1 MCGIRVTTVATL
13 QIGEGCHE
21 GNTGGET
28 MTADPQ
34 SGIIERAQRVLPGGT
49 FGNFPGDIVIR
60 EGRGGRVWDESGK
73 EYVDFLLGS
82 GPMLVGHAHP
92 EVTAAAQARI
102 ADGTTFFANNRY
114 GIELA
119 EAIVAAV
126 PCAEQVRF
134 VSTGSEADLYAMRAA
149 RAFTRRDKIL
159 KFEGG
164 YHGMSDY
171 SLMSLA
177 PKRPGNFP
185 QPVPDSAGIPRSLRD
200 EILIAPFN
208 DLQVAAS
215 LVREHRQELA
225 GVILE
230 PLQRIIPPAPGFLE
244 GLRRITAENG
254 VLLIFDEVVTGFRLA
269 YGGAQEYYG
278 VVPDLCTLGKVIGGG
293 FPLAAIAG
301 RADIMAHFDRS
312 AVGDD
317 GFMMQV
323 GTLSGNPVA
332 AAAGMATLAILQRPG
347 AYEGLFATGREL
359 MGTLAELLKRN
370 GIAAQV
376 SGEPA
381 LFDVVFSPE
390 PVRDYRGTL
399 RGDAAMLRR
408 FNTLLRE
415 RGVLKGEQKY
425 YVSLAHTPE
434 DVRHTCDAWASAIKT
449 LAA

>member
-1 MCGIRVTTVATL
+1 
-13 QIGEGCHE
+13 
-21 GNTGGET
+21 
-28 MTADPQ
+28 MTSDPQ
-34 SGIIERAQRVLPGGT
+34 SGIIERAKRVLPGGT

-254 VLLIFDEVVTGFRLA
+254 VPLIFDEVVTGFRLA

-301 RADIMAHFDRS
+301 RADIMAHFDRG

-332 AAAGMATLAILQRPG
+332 AAAGLATLAILQRPG
-347 AYEGLFATGREL
+347 AYERLFATGREL
-359 MGTLAELLKRN
+359 MRTLAELLQRN
-370 GIAAQV
+370 RIAAQV
-376 SGEPA
+376 TGEPP

-399 RGDAAMLRR
+399 RGDAGMLRR
-408 FNTLLRE
+408 FNALMRE

-434 DVRHTCDAWASAIKT
+434 DVRHTCDAWDSAIT
-449 LAA
+449 ALAT

>member
-1 MCGIRVTTVATL
+1 MSAL
-13 QIGEGCHE
+13 P
-21 GNTGGET
+21 ET
-28 MTADPQ
+28 DMQ
-34 SGIIERAQRVLPGGT
+34 SGLVESAKRVLPGGT
-49 FGNFPGDIVIR
+49 FGNFSNDIVIR
-60 EGRGGRVWDESGK
+60 EGRGGRVWDENGK

-92 EVTAAAQARI
+92 AVTAAAQARI
-102 ADGTTFFANNRY
+102 AQGTTFFANNRW

-119 EAIVAAV
+119 EAIVRAV

-177 PKRPGNFP
+177 PRRPGNFP
-185 QPVPDSAGIPRSLRD
+185 QPIPDSAGIPKSVRD
-200 EILIAPFN
+200 DMVIAPFN
-208 DLQVAAS
+208 DGDAVAA
-215 LVREHRQELA
+215 LVREHRDELA
-225 GVILE
+225 GIIVE
-230 PLQRIIPPAPGFLE
+230 PFQRIIPPAPGFLQA
-244 GLRRITAENG
+244 LRRIAQENG
-254 VLLIFDEVVTGFRLA
+254 VPLIFDEVVTGFRLA

-301 RADIMAHFDRS
+301 RADIMAHFDRGK
-312 AVGDD
+312 VGDD
-317 GFMMQV
+317 GFLMQV

-332 AAAGMATLAILQRPG
+332 AAAGLATLEVLREPG
-347 AYEGLFATGREL
+347 AYDRLFATGREL
-359 MGTLAELLKRN
+359 MGTLRDLLRRY

-376 SGEPA
+376 TGEPP
-381 LFDVVFSPE
+381 LFDVVFTDE
-390 PVRDYRGTL
+390 PIRNYRSTL
-399 RGDAAMLRR
+399 RGDADKMRR
-408 FNTLLRE
+408 FNALLRE
-415 RGVLKGEQKY
+415 RGILKGESKY
-425 YVSLAHTPE
+425 YVSLAHT
-434 DVRHTCDAWASAIKT
+434 DDDIRHTEAAWDSALKA

>member
-1 MCGIRVTTVATL
+1 MKPVT
-13 QIGEGCHE
+13 ESE
-21 GNTGGET
+21 
-28 MTADPQ
+28 
-34 SGIIERAQRVLPGGT
+34 IERGLIEKARRVLPGGT
-49 FGNFPGDIVIR
+49 FGNVASNVVIR
-60 EGRGGRVWDESGK
+60 EGRGGRVWDEGGR

-102 ADGTTFFANNRY
+102 AQGTTFFANNRY

-119 EAIVAAV
+119 EAIVEAV

-149 RAFTRRDKIL
+149 RAFRRRDKIL

-185 QPVPDSAGIPRSLRD
+185 QPIPDSAGIPRSVRE
-200 EILIAPFN
+200 EILVAPFN
-208 DLQVAAS
+208 DIEAAAAI
-215 LVREHRQELA
+215 VREHRHELA

-230 PLQRIIPPAPGFLE
+230 PFQRIIPPQPGFLE
-244 GLRRITAENG
+244 GLRKITTEHG
-254 VLLIFDEVVTGFRLA
+254 IPLIFDEVVTGFRFA

-301 RADIMAHFDRS
+301 RAEIMAHFDRDR
-312 AVGDD
+312 VGDE
-317 GFMMQV
+317 GFLMQV

-332 AAAGMATLAILQRPG
+332 AAAGLATLEILRRPG
-347 AYEGLFATGREL
+347 AYERIFATGREL
-359 MGTLAELLKRN
+359 MGTLAELLERN
-370 GIAAQV
+370 GLTAQV
-376 SGEPA
+376 VGEPP
-381 LFDVVFSPE
+381 LFDVVFTGE

-399 RGDAAMLRR
+399 RGDADMLRR
-408 FNTLLRE
+408 LNALLRE
-415 RGVLKGEQKY
+415 RGVLKGESKY

-434 DVRHTCDAWASAIKT
+434 DVQHTRDAWASALKV
-449 LAA
+449 LAAG

>member
-1 MCGIRVTTVATL
+1 MNPVTDS
-13 QIGEGCHE
+13 E
-21 GNTGGET
+21 
-28 MTADPQ
+28 
-34 SGIIERAQRVLPGGT
+34 IERGLVETAKRVLPGGT
-49 FGNFPGDIVIR
+49 FGNVASNVVIR
-60 EGRGGRVWDESGK
+60 EGHGGRVWDESGR

-102 ADGTTFFANNRY
+102 AQGTTFFANNRY

-119 EAIVAAV
+119 EAIVEAV

-149 RAFTRRDKIL
+149 RAFRKRDKIL

-185 QPVPDSAGIPRSLRD
+185 QPIPDSAGIPRSVREEVLV
-200 EILIAPFN
+200 APFN
-208 DLQVAAS
+208 DIEAVAAM
-215 LVREHRQELA
+215 VREHREELA

-230 PLQRIIPPAPGFLE
+230 PFQRIIPPLPGFLE
-244 GLRRITAENG
+244 GLRTITAEHG
-254 VLLIFDEVVTGFRLA
+254 IPLIFDEVVTGFRFA

-278 VVPDLCTLGKVIGGG
+278 VIPDLCTLGKVIGGG

-301 RADIMAHFDRS
+301 RAEIMSHFDRDR
-312 AVGDD
+312 VGDD
-317 GFMMQV
+317 GFLMQV

-332 AAAGMATLAILQRPG
+332 AAAGLATLEILRRPG

-359 MGTLAELLKRN
+359 MSTLAGLLDRN
-370 GIAAQV
+370 GLMAQV
-376 SGEPA
+376 TGEPP
-381 LFDVVFSPE
+381 LFDVVFTGD

-399 RGDAAMLRR
+399 RGDAGMSRR
-408 FNTLLRE
+408 FNALLRE
-415 RGVLKGEQKY
+415 RGVLKGESKY

-434 DVRHTCDAWASAIKT
+434 DIRHTCDAWASALEV
-449 LAA
+449 LAAN

>member
-1 MCGIRVTTVATL
+1 MI
-13 QIGEGCHE
+13 ENE
-21 GNTGGET
+21 
-28 MTADPQ
+28 
-34 SGIIERAQRVLPGGT
+34 IERGLIEKAKRVLPGGT
-49 FGNFPGDIVIR
+49 FGNVSSEVVIR
-60 EGRGGRVWDESGK
+60 KGRGGRVWDESGR

-102 ADGTTFFANNRY
+102 AEGTTFFANNRY

-126 PCAEQVRF
+126 PCAEKVRF

-301 RADIMAHFDRS
+301 RADIMAHFDRG

-317 GFMMQV
+317 GFLMQV

-332 AAAGMATLAILQRPG
+332 AAAGLATLEILRRPG
-347 AYEGLFATGREL
+347 AYDQLFAIGRGL
-359 MGTLAELLKRN
+359 MATLAELLRRN
-370 GIAAQV
+370 GLTAQV
-376 SGEPA
+376 IGEPPLFDAVFSGE
-381 LFDVVFSPE
+381 V
-390 PVRDYRGTL
+390 VRDYRGTL
-399 RGDAAMLRR
+399 RGNAEMGRR
-408 FNTLLRE
+408 FNALLRE
-415 RGVLKGEQKY
+415 RGILKGESKY
-425 YVSLAHTPE
+425 YVSLAHTTE
-434 DVRHTCDAWASAIKT
+434 DIRHTGEAWASANEV
-449 LAA
+449 LATR

>member
-1 MCGIRVTTVATL
+1 MKPVTDS
-13 QIGEGCHE
+13 E
-21 GNTGGET
+21 
-28 MTADPQ
+28 
-34 SGIIERAQRVLPGGT
+34 IERGLVEKAKRVLPGGS
-49 FGNFPGDIVIR
+49 FGNFASDVVIR
-60 EGRGGRVWDESGK
+60 AGRGGRVWDESGR

-92 EVTAAAQARI
+92 EVTAAAQARV
-102 ADGTTFFANNRY
+102 AQGTTFFANNRC

-119 EAIVAAV
+119 EAIIDAV

-149 RAFTRRDKIL
+149 RAFRKCDKIL

-185 QPVPDSAGIPRSLRD
+185 QPIPDSAGIPRSLRD
-200 EILIAPFN
+200 EILVAPFN
-208 DLQVAAS
+208 DLDVVAS
-215 LVREHRQELA
+215 LVREHKTELA
-225 GVILE
+225 GAIVE
-230 PLQRIIPPAPGFLE
+230 PFQRIIPPAPGFLE
-244 GLRRITAENG
+244 GLRKITTENG
-254 VLLIFDEVVTGFRLA
+254 ILLIFDEVVTGFRLA

-312 AVGDD
+312 AVGEE
-317 GFMMQV
+317 GFLMQV

-332 AAAGMATLAILQRPG
+332 AAAGLATLEILRRPG
-347 AYEGLFATGREL
+347 AYDQIFATGREL

-370 GIAAQV
+370 GLTAQV
-376 SGEPA
+376 TGEPP
-381 LFDVVFSPE
+381 LFDVVFSNE
-390 PVRDYRGTL
+390 PVRNYRGTL
-399 RGDAAMLRR
+399 RGDADMLRR
-408 FNTLLRE
+408 FNALLRE
-415 RGVLKGEQKY
+415 RGVLKGESKY
-425 YVSLAHTPE
+425 YVSLAHTPA
-434 DVRHTCDAWASAIKT
+434 DIRHTRDAWASAIEA
-449 LAA
+449 LVAC

>member
-1 MCGIRVTTVATL
+1 MKPVI
-13 QIGEGCHE
+13 ESE
-21 GNTGGET
+21 
-28 MTADPQ
+28 
-34 SGIIERAQRVLPGGT
+34 IERGLIEKARRVLPGGT
-49 FGNFPGDIVIR
+49 FGNVPYDVVIR
-60 EGRGGRVWDESGK
+60 KGRGGRVWDESGK
-73 EYVDFLLGS
+73 EYIDFLLGS

-92 EVTAAAQARI
+92 EVTAAARERI
-102 ADGTTFFANNRY
+102 AQGTTFFANNRW

-119 EAIVAAV
+119 EAIVEAV

-149 RAFTRRDKIL
+149 RAFRKRDKIL

-185 QPVPDSAGIPRSLRD
+185 QPIPDSAGIPHSVRD
-200 EILIAPFN
+200 EILVAPFN
-208 DLQVAAS
+208 DLEAAA
-215 LVREHRQELA
+215 VMIQEHRDELA

-230 PLQRIIPPAPGFLE
+230 PLQRIIPPMPGFLE
-244 GLRRITAENG
+244 GLRKITTQHG
-254 VLLIFDEVVTGFRLA
+254 IPLIFDEVVTGFRFA

-301 RADIMAHFDRS
+301 RAEIMAHFDRDR
-312 AVGDD
+312 VGDE
-317 GFMMQV
+317 GFLMQV

-332 AAAGMATLAILQRPG
+332 ATAGLATLGILRRPG
-347 AYEGLFATGREL
+347 AYDRLFNTGREL
-359 MGTLAELLKRN
+359 MNTFAELLKRS
-370 GIAAQV
+370 GLPARV
-376 SGEPA
+376 TGEPP
-381 LFDVVFSPE
+381 LFDVVFTGD

-399 RGDAAMLRR
+399 RGDGNMLRR
-408 FNTLLRE
+408 FNALLRA
-415 RGVLKGEQKY
+415 RGIHKGESKY

-434 DVRHTCDAWASAIKT
+434 DIRHTRDAWATAIKV
-449 LAA
+449 LVGQ

>member
-1 MCGIRVTTVATL
+1 VKPVT
-13 QIGEGCHE
+13 ESE
-21 GNTGGET
+21 
-28 MTADPQ
+28 
-34 SGIIERAQRVLPGGT
+34 IERGLIEKARRVLPGGT
-49 FGNFPGDIVIR
+49 FGNVASNVVIR
-60 EGRGGRVWDESGK
+60 EGRGGRVWDEGGR

-102 ADGTTFFANNRY
+102 AQGTTFFANNRY

-119 EAIVAAV
+119 EVIVEAV

-149 RAFTRRDKIL
+149 RAFRKRDKIL

-185 QPVPDSAGIPRSLRD
+185 QPIPDSAGIPRSIRE
-200 EILIAPFN
+200 EILVAPFN
-208 DLQVAAS
+208 DIEAAAAI
-215 LVREHRQELA
+215 VREHRDELA

-230 PLQRIIPPAPGFLE
+230 PFQRIIPPLPGFLE
-244 GLRRITAENG
+244 GLRKITTEHG
-254 VLLIFDEVVTGFRLA
+254 IPLIFDEVVTGFRFA

-301 RADIMAHFDRS
+301 RAEIMAHFDRDR
-312 AVGDD
+312 VGDE

-332 AAAGMATLAILQRPG
+332 AAAGLATLEILRRPG
-347 AYEGLFATGREL
+347 AYERIFATGREL
-359 MGTLAELLKRN
+359 MGTLAELLERN
-370 GIAAQV
+370 GLTAQV
-376 SGEPA
+376 VGEPP
-381 LFDVVFSPE
+381 LFDVVFTGE
-390 PVRDYRGTL
+390 PVRDYRGTV
-399 RGDAAMLRR
+399 RGDGDMLRR
-408 FNTLLRE
+408 LNALLRE
-415 RGVLKGEQKY
+415 RGVLKGESKY

-434 DVRHTCDAWASAIKT
+434 DIRHTRVAWASALKV
-449 LAA
+449 LAAG